1 MPKRATASEVARARR
16 LAASGSLTLRE
27 IAQQVGL
34 AESTLRRHGVKAP
47 KRSRGRSGSAVP
59 DPQPGLSLAAAAG
72 TDSLT
77 RALTASQ
84 RLSGLFAEAGRRLY
98 LVGGAVREALSGR
111 PLSDTDL
118 DFSTDATPAQTRRIV
133 EAAADSVWTQ
143 GERYGTVGCTIGE
156 HAFEVT
162 THRAD
167 CYSDGSR
174 KPEVVFGSDI
184 LDDLERRD
192 FTINAMAVDT
202 RDGTLLDPHNGRGD
216 LAAGVL
222 RTPLDPEISFG
233 EDPLRMLRAARF
245 VASHNLRPAA
255 GLEQAALSM
264 RHRLSIVSTE
274 RIRGEVEKLLTVP
287 DPTEGLRM
295 LFRTQ
300 LAEHA
305 LPAQPKNPERTARI
319 VAAAP
324 NTPTARWAALFM
336 DTPGEVADH
345 LKALRCSTTQISSVT
360 ALLAARRQLEPAPN
374 DAAGVR
380 RFVHRHRA
388 NVDEAVELA
397 RAAAPLDES
406 TDRLDRFCMI
416 LDELRRTED
425 VDNLHFPLSGH
436 EVMAALGIGPGPAV
450 GEALASL
457 REMVLDR
464 GPLDRSEAIEALH
477 SRHSGRCD
485 AAA

>member
-1 MPKRATASEVARARR
+1 M
-16 LAASGSLTLRE
+16 
-27 IAQQVGL
+27 
-34 AESTLRRHGVKAP
+34 
-47 KRSRGRSGSAVP
+47 
-59 DPQPGLSLAAAAG
+59 
-72 TDSLT
+72 
-77 RALTASQ
+77 SQ

-98 LVGGAVREALSGR
+98 LVGGAVREALAGR

-162 THRAD
+162 THRVD

-216 LAAGVL
+216 LASGVL

-245 VASHNLRPAA
+245 VASHTLRPAA

-305 LPAQPKNPERTARI
+305 LPAQPKNPERTVRV

-345 LKALRCSTTQISSVT
+345 LKALRCSTTQIAAVT
-360 ALLAARRQLEPAPN
+360 ALLAARRQLDPAPI

-380 RFVHRHRA
+380 RFVHRYRA

-397 RAAAPLDES
+397 RAAAALDGS
-406 TDRLDRFCMI
+406 ADRLDRFCMI

-457 REMVLDR
+457 REMVLDQ